1 MQCGIGEEV
10 RQDRSF
16 YKSLL
21 ISLRD
26 VMKMMDNN
34 VLHDVVEYVEWSEHR
49 VPVSGIRYSSSPH
62 FFIQRGIKSNISG
75 GIVVPC
81 VGANLIIINKRH
93 AIGKSIIMPQSSSS
107 SAPISAG
114 TENVSQE
121 SVGSITGASPPKP
134 MSAPQPVFTNVEE
147 AARKCSKWVES
158 GITKNKS
165 IQFLLKT
172 LIDSG
177 CTPPER
183 FIRCVQCEQPQAG
196 GFGMLVEES
205 LDTTTAT
212 SPDVASAMQ
221 TVASKEQ
228 CHRTAQEIREQMMR
242 EQSGSSKL
250 KLQPEIYVC
259 QQYMDNEHMAHKVVH
274 HELIHAIDMCRTKM
288 DPLHNCIHL
297 ACTEIRAENLSGE
310 CSFFKEIPRMA
321 SYRKHGQEC
330 VRRRAILSVKANPT
344 CSARAEEYV
353 DAALPRCFQ
362 DHYPYDRHPNQ
373 R

>member
-1 MQCGIGEEV
+1 M
-10 RQDRSF
+10 
-16 YKSLL
+16 
-21 ISLRD
+21 
-26 VMKMMDNN
+26 
-34 VLHDVVEYVEWSEHR
+34 
-49 VPVSGIRYSSSPH
+49 PH
-62 FFIQRGIKSNISG
+62 
-75 GIVVPC
+75 
-81 VGANLIIINKRH
+81 
-93 AIGKSIIMPQSSSS
+93 SSSS
-107 SAPISAG
+107 SPISTG
-114 TENVSQE
+114 TEKASQE
-121 SVGSITGASPPKP
+121 TGGSISGASPPKP
-134 MSAPQPVFTNVEE
+134 TLPPISAPQPVFTNVEE

-158 GITKNKS
+158 GITKHKS

-183 FIRCVQCEQPQAG
+183 FIRCVQCVQPQAG

-205 LDTTTAT
+205 LDTAAT
-212 SPDVASAMQ
+212 SPAVASAIQ

-228 CHRTAQEIREQMMR
+228 CHRTAQEIREQMTR
-242 EQSGSSKL
+242 EHSGSSKL
-250 KLQPEIYVC
+250 KLQPEIFVC
-259 QQYMDNEHMAHKVVH
+259 QQYMENEHMAHKVVH

-321 SYRKHGQEC
+321 SYRKHGHEC
-330 VRRRAILSVKANPT
+330 VRRRAILSVKANPN
-344 CSARAEEYV
+344 CAARAEEYV